1 MVAKIKVHSRQGTE
15 VYRRTTFAQNTQN
28 NNKKIQHFRSC
39 SFRGGSTAFL
49 EIQAICKHLWLCK
62 ENKWKWQQGLVP
74 LASGLTQPRRK
85 TEKVGCDPQTPFI
98 CESILPETKP
108 GNEPSLPRAAYCQPR
123 CSHALS
129 LPLAP
134 GLSTEVNQFSY
145 HPTISTPLT
154 TQKTIKKRI
163 QRIC

>member
-1 MVAKIKVHSRQGTE
+1 MQHICSKYSKQQRQKN
-15 VYRRTTFAQNTQN
+15 A
-28 NNKKIQHFRSC
+28 QHFRSC
-39 SFRGGSTAFL
+39 SFRDGSTALL

-62 ENKWKWQQGLVP
+62 ENKWERQQLLAP

-85 TEKVGCDPQTPFI
+85 TERVGCGSQTPFI

-108 GNEPSLPRAAYCQPR
+108 GNEPSLPTAAYCQPR
-123 CSHALS
+123 CSHELS

-134 GLSTEVNQFSY
+134 GLSTEENQFFY

-154 TQKTIKKRI
+154 TRKTIKKGI